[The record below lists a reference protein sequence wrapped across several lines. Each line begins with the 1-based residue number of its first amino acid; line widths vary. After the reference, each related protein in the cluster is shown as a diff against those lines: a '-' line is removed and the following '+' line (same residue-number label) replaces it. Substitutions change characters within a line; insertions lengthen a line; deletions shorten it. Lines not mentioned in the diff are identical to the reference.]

1 MRIQTVGAI
10 GLVASLTAL
19 PGCAVI
25 NRMSGISQAQQLQ
38 RTGVSAPATVL
49 KIWDTGMTL
58 NSDPVVGFLLEVHPS
73 DGDTYQ
79 AETKI
84 VVSRLAIPRI
94 QPGQV
99 VGVRYDPV
107 QRTRVSLDLGAWDLE
122 SPTPEPTPPPR
133 AAEVDAEKQRLL
145 ATGVTGSATIMK
157 THALG
162 LFDADGRPVYDLML
176 MVDVPGS
183 KPALGPARVGV
194 TRERESWFRVGQKLP
209 IKADPAQPSRFT
221 VDWDRLETDQP

>member
-1 MRIQTVGAI
+1 MRQSVSMRIQTVGAV

-19 PGCAVI
+19 SGCGVI
-25 NRMSGISQAQQLQ
+25 NRMSGVSQARQLQ

-84 VVSRLAIPRI
+84 VISRLAIPRI

-99 VGVRYDPV
+99 VAVRYDPV
-107 QRTRVSLDLGAWDLE
+107 QRTRVSLDLGGWDLE
-122 SPTPEPTPPPR
+122 APMP
-133 AAEVDAEKQRLL
+133 
-145 ATGVTGSATIMK
+145 
-157 THALG
+157 
-162 LFDADGRPVYDLML
+162 
-176 MVDVPGS
+176 
-183 KPALGPARVGV
+183 
-194 TRERESWFRVGQKLP
+194 
-209 IKADPAQPSRFT
+209 
-221 VDWDRLETDQP
+221 